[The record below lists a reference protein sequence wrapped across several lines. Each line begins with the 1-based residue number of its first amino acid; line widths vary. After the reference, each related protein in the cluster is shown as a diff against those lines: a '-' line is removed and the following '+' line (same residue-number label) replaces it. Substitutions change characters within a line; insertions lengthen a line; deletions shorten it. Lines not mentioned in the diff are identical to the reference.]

1 LEFGGKSRKLG
12 KTKKRFHMIQFHEL
26 RMGDLVLVEY
36 NGQRMEGEVIG
47 LNGDE
52 KQVDVQ
58 TTAQDFWYSP
68 KDLDGIAVDEGQLL
82 QFGFERQ
89 NMPDGKV
96 KYLKGPFR
104 ILLSQNGN
112 FSNFEMWYR
121 EDRRHIT
128 RELAVHEL
136 QNFYHQMTKV
146 DLARPSDVSAH

>member
-1 LEFGGKSRKLG
+1 
-12 KTKKRFHMIQFHEL
+12 MIQFHDL
-26 RMGDLVLVEY
+26 RVGDLVLVEY

-52 KQVDVQ
+52 KEVDVR

-68 KDLDGIAVDEGQLL
+68 SDLFGIAVDDDQLRQL
-82 QFGFERQ
+82 GFERQ
-89 NMPDGKV
+89 VMADGKI

-104 ILLSQNGN
+104 ILISQNGN
-112 FSNFEMWYR
+112 FSDFEMWYR

-136 QNFYHQMTKV
+136 QNHYHQMTKV
-146 DLARPSDVSAH
+146 DLSRTSAISAH

>member
-1 LEFGGKSRKLG
+1 
-12 KTKKRFHMIQFHEL
+12 MIQFHDL
-26 RMGDLVLVEY
+26 RVGDILLVEY
-36 NGQRMEGEVIG
+36 NGLRMEGEVIG

-52 KQVDVQ
+52 KEVDVK

-68 KDLDGIAVDEGQLL
+68 KDLYGIAVDEGQLL

-121 EDRRHIT
+121 EDRRHIA

-136 QNFYHQMTKV
+136 QNHYYAMTKV
-146 DLARPSDVSAH
+146 DLARTAAVHAQ

>member
-1 LEFGGKSRKLG
+1 
-12 KTKKRFHMIQFHEL
+12 MIQFHEL
-26 RMGDLVLVEY
+26 RMGDLVLVEF

-58 TTAQDFWYSP
+58 TSAQDFWYSP
-68 KDLDGIAVDEGQLL
+68 KDLDGIAVDENQLL

-112 FSNFEMWYR
+112 FSDFEMWYR

-136 QNFYHQMTKV
+136 QNFYHSMTKV

>member
-1 LEFGGKSRKLG
+1 
-12 KTKKRFHMIQFHEL
+12 MIQFHDL
-26 RMGDLVLVEY
+26 RVGDLILVE
-36 NGQRMEGEVIG
+36 NAGQRMEGEVIG

-52 KQVDVQ
+52 KEVDVQ
-58 TTAQDFWYSP
+58 TAAQDFWYGP
-68 KDLDGIAVDEGQLL
+68 EDLYGIAVDENQLL

-112 FSNFEMWYR
+112 FSDFEMWYR
-121 EDRRHIT
+121 EDRRHIS

-136 QNFYHQMTKV
+136 QNHYHQMTKV
-146 DLARPSDVSAH
+146 DLTRTSDVAAH